1 MQLWAIGG
9 ELFQQCCF
17 QGAKRQIFKTMA
29 KILMWQF
36 VLCKSCSVM
45 CESFCQILILYMSC
59 VFSQTEMA
67 LIQWTSFV
75 CFRFSLYT
83 PNKPI
88 WNHVC
93 HSWPWADWRKWGCG
107 STPSDQHNHSLTLHN
122 HTGDMF
128 SKDSV
133 LEVLGSELALLWL

>member
-1 MQLWAIGG
+1 MSAHLFLQLMACFPGDQHKLVLFTAGETCQLDLHRQQSLKPVSAEQGWSFDTGQVADNNTFIKLYKIAIAGVCWCNFG
-9 ELFQQCCF
+9 LYRRELFQQYCF

-67 LIQWTSFV
+67 LIQ
-75 CFRFSLYT
+75 
-83 PNKPI
+83 
-88 WNHVC
+88 
-93 HSWPWADWRKWGCG
+93 
-107 STPSDQHNHSLTLHN
+107 
-122 HTGDMF
+122 
-128 SKDSV
+128 
-133 LEVLGSELALLWL
+133 